1 MPILKHLNNLD
12 MKINKRITK
21 AMRKQASVLLPDVP
35 PQAQPTDVTSNFTS
49 LLKSI
54 QYLTILMEE
63 INIDASQAKSAWEQ
77 VNFNNDDGSVSS
89 LGSQLGSIP
98 SSRSSASSSSAASL
112 SGNLDFTRVYND
124 PSSRNFN
131 SNKYSVISK
140 EAINIKF
147 YTKALEGM
155 FSYLTKPQIATLKK
169 SIVKSIHALGISRNL
184 FKNTDVDK
192 QLDPIEKILG
202 DTYTSIFGQLKS
214 EGDPFSQVPRLSQE
228 LGLPSIE
235 SNDESSAGSDSG
247 AGRICGSTL
256 SVYGAGRK
264 NRLLSPAVYRAH
276 QGEAFIYPNTNQ
288 LFTYN
293 LAKRNI

>member
-1 MPILKHLNNLD
+1 MPVLKNLNDLD
-12 MKINKRITK
+12 MKINKRIVK
-21 AMRKQASVLLPDVP
+21 AMRQQASVLLPDIP
-35 PQAQPTDVTSNFTS
+35 PDAQPMDVTSNFTA

-63 INIDASQAKSAWEQ
+63 INIDAEQAKSAWEE
-77 VNFNNDDGSVSS
+77 VNFDDDGVSS

-98 SSRSSASSSSAASL
+98 SSRSSSSSSAASL
-112 SGNLDFTRVYND
+112 TGNLDFTRVYND
-124 PSSRNFN
+124 PSTRNFN

-155 FSYLTKPQIATLKK
+155 FSSLTKPQIETLKK
-169 SIVKSIHALGISRNL
+169 TIVKSIHALSISKNI
-184 FKNTDVDK
+184 FKNTDVEK
-192 QLDPIEKILG
+192 QLVPIEKILTE
-202 DTYTSIFGQLKS
+202 TYVSIFGQLKGS
-214 EGDPFSQVPRLSQE
+214 EGDPTEHVHRIQHE
-228 LGLPSIE
+228 LGL
-235 SNDESSAGSDSG
+235 SNVNDEDESSVGS
-247 AGRICGSTL
+247 GRICGSTL

-276 QGEAFIYPNTNQ
+276 QGEAFVYPNTNQ